1 MNPSSSSGLGGR
13 RSPVKLQ
20 IRSSTTTGG
29 PGSSGL
35 ITSHHTSYPSTS
47 ARGSISGATG
57 SGSVATLGIRQ
68 PIALRAG
75 ASLSAS
81 GNKIENRRW
90 SLASLPS
97 SSGYGTPGSN
107 NSAFSVCLQ

>member
-1 MNPSSSSGLGGR
+1 M
-13 RSPVKLQ
+13 
-20 IRSSTTTGG
+20 RSSTTTSG
-29 PGSSGL
+29 PS
-35 ITSHHTSYPSTS
+35 SHHTSTS
-47 ARGSISGATG
+47 ARGSISGAVGG
-57 SGSVATLGIRQ
+57 SGSAVALGIRQ

-75 ASLSAS
+75 ASLAAP

-107 NSAFSVCLQ
+107 SAFSVSFIFVFKFFRVNIPRKNI